1 MRGIT
6 SVNTLAVLLWR
17 VESFF
22 VNMGTPVCMQIVHV
36 QTCSSLNEVQQHV
49 VRGSIGLADWILK
62 EQTHL
67 LHRVRTSH

>member
-6 SVNTLAVLLWR
+6 SVNTSAMLLNT
-17 VESFF
+17 VEAFC
-22 VNMGTPVCMQIVHV
+22 VDMCTPVWMQIVHV
-36 QTCSSLNEVQQHV
+36 QTCSSLNEVEQHV

-67 LHRVRTSH
+67 FHRVRTSH